1 MFSSLFFWLLGL
13 TEERKKIS
21 ICMKGISY
29 VKSNMIM
36 RTVEWIELQ
45 KILGIDKI
53 FFHYTNLMK
62 DMLEM
67 LQYYEKENFIELRE
81 FLWAGPFL
89 Q

>member
-1 MFSSLFFWLLGL
+1 
-13 TEERKKIS
+13 
-21 ICMKGISY
+21 
-29 VKSNMIM
+29 M